1 MQQDLCKNYRI
12 PVNKTVVIHNA
23 VQANPQVKAPAA
35 GHDKIYKLVT
45 VTRLS
50 GEKGIERLIHAVGLL
65 SIPFQFFI
73 IGGGK
78 RKGYLQKLV
87 AELQLQDHVFFKGQV
102 EDPFS
107 GMEDADLFL
116 MGSYYE
122 GFPNVLLEAGALGI
136 PAIAFDVPG
145 GISEIITEGE
155 NGRLVEDNDII
166 AFAAAIRNSLSANFN
181 RTKIIESTQQR
192 FSVNRLV
199 AQTEKLLT
207 GLI

>member
-1 MQQDLCKNYRI
+1 
-12 PVNKTVVIHNA
+12 
-23 VQANPQVKAPAA
+23 VQANPQVKAPAT

-50 GEKGIERLIHAVGLL
+50 EEKGIERLIHAVGLL

-181 RTKIIESTQQR
+181 RNKIIESTQER